1 MYPRLDNG
9 MQYRLNEIN
18 RLKDYFFLTKFAKKK
33 HSVNIL
39 FNYFNK
45 IGYFHKT
52 FIVLSATSSSICF
65 FHEEKDK
72 QSVAKSLFRDLKNKI
87 YNIKKCVY

>member
-1 MYPRLDNG
+1 MA
-9 MQYRLNEIN
+9 
-18 RLKDYFFLTKFAKKK
+18 KFAKKK
-33 HSVNIL
+33 HSVYIL

-87 YNIKKCVY
+87 YNIKNVYIKISRWITFSSADKKNYVIILLKL